1 MGSRLTTEEVKA
13 RLSSLEGWTVEE
25 GKWLV
30 KKYRFSFFTG
40 SIAFVNRIAD
50 IAEAMNHHPMI
61 AIDYRMVTL
70 RLTSWN
76 AGGLTELDFASVV
89 RYDEAYA
96 GSADDRTP

>member
-1 MGSRLTTEEVKA
+1 MGSRLTAEEVKA
-13 RLSSLEGWTVEE
+13 RLSGLEGWSMEE

-30 KKYRFSFFTG
+30 KKYRFPAFAG

-61 AIDYRMVTL
+61 AIDYRVVTL
-70 RLTSWN
+70 RLTSWH
-76 AGGLTELDFASVV
+76 AGGLTELDCTSVA

-96 GSADDRTP
+96 GSADERTP

>member
-1 MGSRLTTEEVKA
+1 MGSRLTAEEVKA
-13 RLSSLEGWTVEE
+13 RLSGLEGWTVEE

-30 KKYRFSFFTG
+30 KKYRFPAFAG

-76 AGGLTELDFASVV
+76 AGGLTELDFASVA

-96 GSADDRTP
+96 GSADERTP